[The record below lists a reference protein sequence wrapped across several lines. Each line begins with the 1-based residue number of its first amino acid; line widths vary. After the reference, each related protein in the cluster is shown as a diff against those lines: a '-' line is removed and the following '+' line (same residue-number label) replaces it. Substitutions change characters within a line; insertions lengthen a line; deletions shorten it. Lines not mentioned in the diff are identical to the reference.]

1 MTYRGRV
8 RNGVV
13 VLEPG
18 VRLREGMDVRVEA
31 VEETHEAAPDSQEAG
46 QLREGLL
53 SFSGVVKEGP
63 SDLARNHD
71 HYLHGC
77 RDDERL
83 LRIAG
88 GTIVNSR
95 ADR

>member
-8 RNGVV
+8 INGVV
-13 VLEPG
+13 VLESG
-18 VRLREGMDVRVEA
+18 VRLREGTDVRVEPVGEIEDVA
-31 VEETHEAAPDSQEAG
+31 ERSQERH

-71 HYLHGC
+71 HYLHGTP
-77 RDDERL
+77 RR
-83 LRIAG
+83 
-88 GTIVNSR
+88 
-95 ADR
+95 

>member
-18 VRLREGMDVRVEA
+18 VRLREGMDVRVEP
-31 VEETHEAAPDSQEAG
+31 VEEMQEAAPGSQEAR

-53 SFSGVVKEGP
+53 SFSGAIKEGP

-71 HYLHGC
+71 HYLHGTP
-77 RDDERL
+77 RR
-83 LRIAG
+83 
-88 GTIVNSR
+88 
-95 ADR
+95 

>member
-8 RNGVV
+8 RSGVV

-31 VEETHEAAPDSQEAG
+31 VEETQEAAPDSQEAR
-46 QLREGLL
+46 QLRQGLL

-71 HYLHGC
+71 HYVHGTP
-77 RDDERL
+77 RR
-83 LRIAG
+83 
-88 GTIVNSR
+88 
-95 ADR
+95 